1 MKIAKDMPG
10 IYDELVSNIERVEY
24 FENLLIARATNGDYS
39 SEDYIKLRN
48 NFIKFK
54 ELPLYIK
61 TNHSLDSFWGY
72 IKKISG
78 YESRRKAIFES
89 FEKLKKECEEYS
101 QPSKEEGQ
109 LLTGG
114 EASYLQRIIL
124 KLKKEESYSTS
135 YVSLYNSFPQELS
148 EIMSSF
154 HFKINKIFNY
164 MNGQLHSRYFH
175 SGDSNEAL
183 SCFEDLNIIFDNL
196 ESYSIGITETYK
208 NIISTLQ
215 TFLQASGGTSV
226 PENFKRIKTIETK
239 SIFISEDIM
248 RPNND
253 HSIRLQPIG
262 QGSYAKVFKYKDSQ
276 YDEEFVLKR
285 AIQKLTAKELERFS
299 REFKAMKSLNHP
311 NIVKVYS
318 FDDKKNEYI
327 MELCDITLEDFLKSQ
342 ESLNLYIRIEIIVQL
357 LRVFDYL
364 SYKNILHRD
373 ISPRNILLN
382 KYHNTILI
390 KLSDFGLVKIPESFL
405 TDKDSELRGSL
416 NDTNDLD
423 LKGFDSYEIRHET
436 YALSKLISMI
446 AARKLSFKK
455 IKDEKILKFLSKGV
469 SEIDKRYQNFGELKK
484 GTDWLIGQLKYK
496 E

>member
-1 MKIAKDMPG
+1 MKIAKDIPG

-24 FENLLIARATNGDYS
+24 FENLLIAKATNGDYS

-54 ELPLYIK
+54 ELPSYIK

-78 YESRRKAIFES
+78 YEGRRKAIFES
-89 FEKLKKECEEYS
+89 FEKLKKECEESS

-124 KLKKEESYSTS
+124 KLKKEESYSKS
-135 YVSLYNSFPQELS
+135 YISLYNSFPQELS

-183 SCFEDLNIIFDNL
+183 SCFEDLNIIFYNL

-239 SIFISEDIM
+239 SIFISEDTI
-248 RPNND
+248 RSNND

-342 ESLNLYIRIEIIVQL
+342 ESLNLYIRLEIIVQL
-357 LRVFDYL
+357 LKVFDYL

-484 GTDWLIGQLKYK
+484 GTDWLIGQLK
-496 E
+496 